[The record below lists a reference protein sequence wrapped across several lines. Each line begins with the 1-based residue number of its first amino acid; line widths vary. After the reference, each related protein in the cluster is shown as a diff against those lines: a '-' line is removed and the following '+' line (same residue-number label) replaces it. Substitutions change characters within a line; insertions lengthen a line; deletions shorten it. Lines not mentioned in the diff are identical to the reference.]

1 MNLSLMKNKI
11 IIMIVVAAF
20 FQLISFILSQVL
32 VKIDEDLE
40 NKNYKIIS
48 NEIKLKDIDMH
59 LNQVIP
65 NLLVFS
71 INQRLNSQLY
81 LKYYEKSDYE
91 ESLSPIFQNLKFYFD
106 YIKDDFFILEN
117 NKLNEQIS
125 NIENELDQIKDK
137 SIIKKLL
144 LLEQKL
150 YPIFN
155 QLMSFRKQITEE
167 SNLLSLDKDKYKSV
181 RHRIN
186 LGLVITQILNL
197 LFLTLFFF
205 FVVVEPSREMNKVD
219 KKN

>member
-1 MNLSLMKNKI
+1 
-11 IIMIVVAAF
+11 MIVVAAF

-32 VKIDEDLE
+32 VKIDEDVE